1 MRVGS
6 LFSGIGG
13 FDLVA
18 ERAGFDLVWSCE
30 IEAFPRKVLAKHWP
44 SVPCYE
50 DVCAVNGATVAPVD
64 VLCAGVPC
72 QDVSVAGKRAGLGGG
87 RTGLFWEFIRIIRE
101 MREATDGAFPRF
113 IVLENVP
120 GLLSSNRGRDFHS
133 VLTAMAECGFD
144 CEWRILD
151 SQYFGVPQRRRRV
164 FIVGCLGG
172 QWERAAS
179 VLFEPESGAGDL
191 ASGREARAHV
201 AVTLRGRSA
210 GAGVN
215 MPGRGGE
222 DDENLVAFGW
232 NKSASQT
239 MRVDGETTDALQ
251 ASATSNPAIFQCHGE
266 DVGRMGSLRSGHG
279 DVQSSVPFIAVTLKQ
294 RGHGYTDEVID
305 NLQVCA
311 GSGERAHAL
320 TASMHKWHDEDTD
333 TLIAFG
339 LRASDGHHGHSSPRG
354 DGCDNLIAPANTLS
368 ANSGGNQIEQN
379 YIPAGGVRRLTPLEC
394 EKLQA
399 FPPGWTCLCGCSP
412 YTTAAC
418 KCPDSPRYRALG
430 NAVTVSVVTW
440 IMRRLAAVA
449 APREA

>member
-18 ERAGFDLVWSCE
+18 ERAGFDLVWFCE

-113 IVLENVP
+113 IMLENVP

-179 VLFEPESGAGDL
+179 VLFEPEGGAGDL

-201 AVTLRGRSA
+201 AATLRGRSH

-222 DDENLVAFGW
+222 DDQNLVAYALGSHAGAADGDQT
-232 NKSASQT
+232 NRSHASGGPVS
-239 MRVDGETTDALQ
+239 MNISEEQ
-251 ASATSNPAIFQCHGE
+251 AFSLRAGRTQSVAVGFQCHGSN
-266 DVGRMGSLRSGHG
+266 VGEMGTLRGG
-279 DVQSSVPFIAVTLKQ
+279 NGGLTGGVPFL
-294 RGHGYTDEVID
+294 
-305 NLQVCA
+305 
-311 GSGERAHAL
+311 AHAL
-320 TASMHKWHDEDTD
+320 SHAQSGMRFDPNGEDY
-333 TLIAFG
+333 IVAHG